1 MRLSEIGDKEII
13 DIKDGSKHGQLWDAE
28 MLFDENT
35 GEIKALLVPDFEGAP
50 SRFRKNSDYIK
61 LPWQNILKIGEEI
74 IIFQSVI

>member
-35 GEIKALLVPDFEGAP
+35 G
-50 SRFRKNSDYIK
+50 
-61 LPWQNILKIGEEI
+61 
-74 IIFQSVI
+74 